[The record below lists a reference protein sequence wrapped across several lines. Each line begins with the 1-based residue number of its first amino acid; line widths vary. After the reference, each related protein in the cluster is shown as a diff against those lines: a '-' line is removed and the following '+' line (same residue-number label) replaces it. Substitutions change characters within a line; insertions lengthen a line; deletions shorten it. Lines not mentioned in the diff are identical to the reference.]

1 MKDVADSVKDITDTI
16 GVGTR
21 DFAGDSGEAK
31 VKLGEALNLKGGADV
46 NKLSEGNIGVV
57 GNGSNGLDIKL
68 AKDIKGLDSIET
80 KEITV
85 TEKANIGNVSISND
99 NVTIGT
105 GDSKTIITNEHVM
118 TGSVMTGNTT
128 INNDGLTIVNEDS
141 SKNIT
146 INNNNVNMGGNA
158 IHNVGEATEATDAIN
173 KGQFDRTV
181 AAIGTGMN
189 QMNSRI
195 GKLDS
200 RVNRVGAGAAAL
212 AALHP
217 LEYSSDS
224 KWEVTAGVGN
234 YRGAN
239 AVALG
244 AFYRPNYDTM
254 VSIGS
259 SYGGG
264 ENMVN
269 AGVTWRIGEGETG
282 TYPSKQAMAQRINNL
297 ESALSQQHEQIEAQ
311 NQKIEELMA
320 AMAELTKNK

>member
-1 MKDVADSVKDITDTI
+1 MTI
-16 GVGTR
+16 
-21 DFAGDSGEAK
+21 K
-31 VKLGEALNLKGGADV
+31 
-46 NKLSEGNIGVV
+46 
-57 GNGSNGLDIKL
+57 
-68 AKDIKGLDSIET
+68 
-80 KEITV
+80 
-85 TEKANIGNVSISND
+85 
-99 NVTIGT
+99 
-105 GDSKTIITNEHVM
+105 
-118 TGSVMTGNTT
+118 
-128 INNDGLTIVNEDS
+128 NEDS

-146 INNNNVNMGGNA
+146 VENNNVSMGGNV
-158 IHNVGEATEATDAIN
+158 IHNVGDAVEATDAIN

-181 AAIGTGMN
+181 SAIGTGMN
-189 QMNSRI
+189 QMNNRI

-297 ESALSQQHEQIEAQ
+297 ESAYLS
-311 NQKIEELMA
+311 NMNKLK
-320 AMAELTKNK
+320 LRTKRLKS